1 MISADILRGANFF
14 GNPQERGKTGEQQFF
29 KLCSVF

>member
-14 GNPQERGKTGEQQFF
+14 GNPQERGKTGAKQFF